1 MLQTFFTQRALKCKL
16 GTKRTPQGHS
26 KDTLRSLQG
35 NSKGTWVLEEHLGSL
50 ALEHLRHSGTLALEE
65 HLSTWV
71 LRQNTEYR
79 NIGFVWKISCHCI
92 DCVSIYPIHIVIIYN
107 SYNSYSQT
115 VQF

>member
-16 GTKRTPQGHS
+16 GTKGTPQGHSKVTPRTLQGHS
-26 KDTLRSLQG
+26 KDTLSSLQG

-65 HLSTWV
+65 HLSTWA

-92 DCVSIYPIHIVIIYN
+92 DCVSIYPIHIVII
-107 SYNSYSQT
+107 
-115 VQF
+115 